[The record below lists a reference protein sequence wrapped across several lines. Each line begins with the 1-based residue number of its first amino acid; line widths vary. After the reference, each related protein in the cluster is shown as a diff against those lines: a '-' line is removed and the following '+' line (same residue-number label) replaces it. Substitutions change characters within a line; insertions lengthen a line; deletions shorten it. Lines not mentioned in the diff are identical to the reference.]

1 MPERAGAKSQF
12 KIGHCVNIAGSSTM
26 EPFRLEMLVR
36 IGADGPRRM
45 GRGGWAASDGPRRMG
60 RGGWAADASKDRGN
74 EGNTP

>member
-1 MPERAGAKSQF
+1 
-12 KIGHCVNIAGSSTM
+12 M